1 MPAPKDDFV
10 LMMRLYWPKEN
21 PPSIL
26 DGSWKV
32 PEVTKATNCKRWRRT
47 ARLRRLHGTLHCPI
61 RVLVA
66 VLNREQFIFV
76 AEAKMSSLEI
86 SLVTLAVVFGGALL
100 GIGLRAVLPE
110 SEWSADSKEVV
121 KLGMGLIATMAALV
135 LGLLIA
141 SAKSSYD
148 TQNAELTEMAS
159 KAVLLDRILAHY
171 GSEAKEARDM
181 LRGSVVSVVE
191 MVSSKAV
198 DGPFQFGMS
207 ANGEDLYDK
216 IQGLSP
222 KDDAQRSIQAQA
234 LGIMMAMGQTRL
246 LLAAQKN
253 NSVSLPMLVVLVAWL
268 TIIFIS
274 FGLFA
279 PRNVTVVVSLLVSAL
294 SVSGAIFLILEMY
307 SPYAGL
313 IHVSGAPIRAALTH
327 LGQ

>member
-1 MPAPKDDFV
+1 MFV
-10 LMMRLYWPKEN
+10 
-21 PPSIL
+21 
-26 DGSWKV
+26 G
-32 PEVTKATNCKRWRRT
+32 EVT
-47 ARLRRLHGTLHCPI
+47 
-61 RVLVA
+61 
-66 VLNREQFIFV
+66 
-76 AEAKMSSLEI
+76 MSSLEI
-86 SLVTLAVVFGGALL
+86 SLITLAVVFGGALL
-100 GIGLRAVLPE
+100 GITLRVVLPQHQLTGE
-110 SEWSADSKEVV
+110 SREVV

-171 GSEAKEARDM
+171 GPETKEARDM
-181 LRGSVVSVVE
+181 LRGSVASVLE
-191 MVSSKAV
+191 MVSSKAG

-207 ANGEDLYDK
+207 ANGEILYDK

-234 LGIMMAMGQTRL
+234 LTIMMALGQTRL

-268 TIIFIS
+268 AIIFIS